1 MTPSTPLDQAWHLHL
16 TYTSSYW
23 ERSCGEILGKAVH
36 HHPTKGGPAEA
47 RKYRGQYLQTLRS
60 YQKIFGTPPNPN
72 IWPNLT
78 DWHEGSARSPRVNK
92 RRNWAA
98 LRLMK
103 GNSTPIK
110 RTALVGGLTTV
121 ALILSPIFLANAQNS
136 TESDSNGLWLII
148 FVFAA
153 IFGWNFFIGT
163 KMSRLWSKTGT
174 RNDWG

>member
-1 MTPSTPLDQAWHLHL
+1 
-16 TYTSSYW
+16 
-23 ERSCGEILGKAVH
+23 
-36 HHPTKGGPAEA
+36 
-47 RKYRGQYLQTLRS
+47 
-60 YQKIFGTPPNPN
+60 
-72 IWPNLT
+72 
-78 DWHEGSARSPRVNK
+78 
-92 RRNWAA
+92 
-98 LRLMK
+98 MK

-110 RTALVGGLTTV
+110 RTALVGGLATV

-153 IFGWNFFIGT
+153 IFGWNFFIGK